1 LQSLNITI
9 PYKEKVFNLCS
20 EISPVASK
28 LKAINTLK
36 LNSEREWSATNTDV
50 EGFIYPLKKL
60 NLTKKQSIVLGS
72 GGAARSVIQGLI
84 NLKISKISVVS
95 RNKSSLDELIKNFE
109 NPVIQNMWN
118 IVHEFNIS
126 LEIIYDL
133 FDGIESDIKQNVK
146 IDTRKD
152 LLIYC
157 YRVAGT
163 VGLMMAKIL
172 KVSKKQSLKS
182 AIDLGIAMQLTNIS
196 RDVIEDSKKNRS
208 YINGSFEEINST
220 IKLADTFYKNS
231 FYSIREIPLSFRFSI
246 LVARRIYRKIGY
258 KILKKKTFENY
269 SKSGKIYVSNF
280 EKVLETILSIY
291 DLIILSLLNK
301 NDDQIEHDHLL
312 INKEI
317 NLDERI

>member
-1 LQSLNITI
+1 MSSKNYLSIYAKSFNWAGFFLPKKTYKNCSYLYDFCRVVDNIADD
-9 PYKEKVFNLCS
+9 ED
-20 EISPVASK
+20 EIE
-28 LKAINTLK
+28 I
-36 LNSEREWSATNTDV
+36 
-50 EGFIYPLKKL
+50 KKI
-60 NLTKKQSIVLGS
+60 KFQKFVSDFKQ
-72 GGAARSVIQGLI
+72 
-84 NLKISKISVVS
+84 
-95 RNKSSLDELIKNFE
+95 KNFE
-109 NPVIQNMWN
+109 DPVIQNMWN
-118 IVHEFNIS
+118 IINEFNIS

-172 KVSKKQSLKS
+172 NVSKKQSLKS

-208 YINGSFEEINST
+208 YINGNFEEINST

>member
-1 LQSLNITI
+1 MSSKNYLSIYAKSFNWAGFFLPKKTYKNCSYLYDFCRVVDNIADDEDEI
-9 PYKEKVFNLCS
+9 EIKKVKFQKFVS
-20 EISPVASK
+20 
-28 LKAINTLK
+28 
-36 LNSEREWSATNTDV
+36 D
-50 EGFIYPLKKL
+50 F
-60 NLTKKQSIVLGS
+60 KQ
-72 GGAARSVIQGLI
+72 
-84 NLKISKISVVS
+84 
-95 RNKSSLDELIKNFE
+95 KNFE
-109 NPVIQNMWN
+109 DPVIQNMWN
-118 IVHEFNIS
+118 IINEFNIS

-208 YINGSFEEINST
+208 YINGNFEEINST

-246 LVARRIYRKIGY
+246 LVARRVYRKIGY

>member
-1 LQSLNITI
+1 MSSKNYLSIYAKSFNWAGFFLPKRTYKNCSYLYDFCRVVDNIADD
-9 PYKEKVFNLCS
+9 EG
-20 EISPVASK
+20 EIEIKKIKFQKFVNDFK
-28 LKAINTLK
+28 L
-36 LNSEREWSATNTDV
+36 
-50 EGFIYPLKKL
+50 
-60 NLTKKQSIVLGS
+60 
-72 GGAARSVIQGLI
+72 
-84 NLKISKISVVS
+84 
-95 RNKSSLDELIKNFE
+95 KNFE

-118 IVHEFNIS
+118 IINEFNIS

-172 KVSKKQSLKS
+172 NVNKKQSLKS

-208 YINGSFEEINST
+208 YINGNFEEINST

-246 LVARRIYRKIGY
+246 LVARRVYRKIGY

-269 SKSGKIYVSNF
+269 SKSGKIYVSIF